1 MDIEPLPITSF
12 LQISFSWSKTREM
25 LDKLLNLYR
34 GLTQF
39 SFVCVDKGKWQHLIS
54 SGINQTQRSKP

>member
-12 LQISFSWSKTREM
+12 LQTSFSWKKRAKCWT
-25 LDKLLNLYR
+25 NLYR

-39 SFVCVDKGKWQHLIS
+39 SFVCAAKGKWQHLIS
-54 SGINQTQRSKP
+54 SDINQTQRSKP